1 MQLCHDLDGKRMD
14 IVNQILYVKR
24 EEFGKYIERL
34 ADKRDG
40 NIFKIN

>member
-1 MQLCHDLDGKRMD
+1 MAKTPDN
-14 IVNQILYVKR
+14 VNQILYVKR
-24 EEFGKYIERL
+24 EEFDKYVERL